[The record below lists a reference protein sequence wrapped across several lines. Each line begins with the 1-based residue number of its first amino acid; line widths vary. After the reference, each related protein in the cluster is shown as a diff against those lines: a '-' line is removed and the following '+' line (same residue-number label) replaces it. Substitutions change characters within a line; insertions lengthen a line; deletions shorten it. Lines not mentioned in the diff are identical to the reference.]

1 VNAILP
7 LIAAYKGPAGPD
19 VLMFA
24 KVWSQASGRPLKV
37 VNVYPGPAPIG
48 IGRVDAEWV
57 A

>member
-1 VNAILP
+1 MSALSR

-37 VNVYPGPAPIG
+37 VNVYPSPAPIG
-48 IGRVDAEWV
+48 IGRVDAE
-57 A
+57 